1 MKMSKTPIARKTPA
15 LRKRRRGERK
25 VRFSPLC
32 YNQNQNS
39 ILTDEEIKNT
49 WYSLSDERCFKQDAA
64 RALADYKRK
73 TLYHPNKG
81 IDAVTVSVP
90 RGLERHTK
98 ERRNH
103 KKQLVR
109 FIVLAH
115 QRGYHPDDIALFSQS
130 KSSWNTELATTQAHI
145 DEIEVLLDVH
155 SNLPLCA

>member
-1 MKMSKTPIARKTPA
+1 MSKAPIARTTPA

-25 VRFSPLC
+25 VRFSPVC
-32 YNQNQNS
+32 HNKHENS

-49 WYSLSDERCFKQDAA
+49 WYTLSDERCFKQDAA
-64 RALADYKRK
+64 RALTDYKRK
-73 TLYHPNKG
+73 SLYHPNKG
-81 IDAVTVSVP
+81 SDAVTESVP

-98 ERRNH
+98 QRRHH

-130 KSSWNTELATTQAHI
+130 KSNWNTELATTQASI

-155 SNLPLCA
+155 SNPPFCA